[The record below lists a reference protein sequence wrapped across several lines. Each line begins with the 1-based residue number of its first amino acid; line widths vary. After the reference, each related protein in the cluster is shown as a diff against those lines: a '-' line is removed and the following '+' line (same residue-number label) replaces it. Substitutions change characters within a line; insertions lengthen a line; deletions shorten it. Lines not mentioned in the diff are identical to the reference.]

1 MQEAPRRK
9 SSIISTR
16 KTMIFKRIVSL
27 LWVVFLVSSP
37 IVFLNTVTAASMGS
51 GAVSIVNAA
60 DGTSNFN
67 FTTAQKEVG
76 DTFVVNVT
84 IIDALDVATWQVEIE
99 WNNSLLRFVSM
110 TIPSDN
116 IFADK
121 SPVVVPP
128 ISFTAGSIV
137 MGANVGPEQTAFNG
151 SGTVAQLTLLIKK
164 APQQGQ
170 TVETDIG
177 FDDIGIDTFLLDSSL
192 GDISADFVWNS
203 AHCDYAW
210 QGGSL
215 LIHDVDVTV
224 VVPSSTSVVNG
235 SSLIIAVTVIN
246 SGSFTETFT
255 IEVAANLTYVAP
267 SQTATDLAV
276 GASMALDFVW
286 NTTGWAL
293 GDYTIE
299 ATADLP
305 GDPTPADNTLVY
317 GVIHVTKF
325 VEKPQVAT
333 ISTDPSVVQSTT
345 IGQNF
350 TVNINISNVTALSGW
365 DAGVTFNST
374 VLRCTGL
381 YEGEFLR
388 RSNTSV
394 IFANDAI
401 DDGGILKLGAVL
413 FHWGSSSV
421 NGSGQ
426 LAYATFTSVGIGVSD
441 VHLTDVVLYN
451 KFEKIPFEVVERGI
465 PFEVV
470 EIFTVLINETIY
482 GVGITE
488 NFTGTGN
495 AYALSG
501 VFNIAF
507 DLQDKKLSFDAHA
520 TEDWFCQVSVPKEL
534 LSCNSSSGWMVNVD
548 EAPIPYTVTENTT
561 YTALYFGHDKGN
573 HSVEIIGTD
582 VIGGNLPNLPVQDLA
597 PPPLLVAA
605 VASICL
611 TALMAALVD
620 FKRTRSSFRNI
631 PWIRTCTK

>member
-192 GDISADFVWNS
+192 NVISADFAWNN
-203 AHCDYAW
+203 AHYDYVG
-210 QGGSL
+210 QGGSM
-215 LIHDVDVTV
+215 LIHDVDVTMV
-224 VVPSSTSVVNG
+224 LPSSTSVVNG
-235 SSLIIAVTVIN
+235 SSLIITVTVIN
-246 SGSFTETFT
+246 SGSFAETFT
-255 IEVAANLTYVAP
+255 VEVAANLTSVA
-267 SQTATDLAV
+267 SNQTATNLAA
-276 GASMALDFVW
+276 GASMTLDFIW

-317 GVIHVTKF
+317 GVIHVTKL

-333 ISTDPSVVQSTT
+333 ISTDPSVVQSATV
-345 IGQNF
+345 GQNF
-350 TVNINISNVTALSGW
+350 TVNINISNVTALYGW
-365 DAGVTFNST
+365 QTGVTFNST
-374 VLRCTGL
+374 VLKCTGL

-394 IFANDAI
+394 IFVNDAI
-401 DDGGILKLGAVL
+401 DGGGILKLGASL
-413 FHWGSSSV
+413 FGDRSGV

-441 VHLTDVVLYN
+441 VHLTDVLLFN
-451 KFEKIPFEVVERGI
+451 GKLGGIPFEVVERGI

-507 DLQDKKLSFDAHA
+507 DVQDKKLSFDAHA

-548 EAPIPYTVTENTT
+548 EAPVSYTVTENTT
-561 YTALYFGHDKGN
+561 HTALYFGHDKGN

-582 VIGGNLPNLPVQDLA
+582 VIGESLPNLPVQDLA

-631 PWIRTCTK
+631 QWIRACTK

>member
-1 MQEAPRRK
+1 
-9 SSIISTR
+9 
-16 KTMIFKRIVSL
+16 
-27 LWVVFLVSSP
+27 
-37 IVFLNTVTAASMGS
+37 MGS

-67 FTTAQKEVG
+67 FTTAQKKVG
-76 DTFVVNVT
+76 DTFVINVT

-99 WNNSLLRFVSM
+99 WDNSLLRFVSM
-110 TIPSDN
+110 TTPSDN

-128 ISFTAGSIV
+128 ISLTAGSII

-177 FDDIGIDTFLLDSSL
+177 FDDIGNDTFLLDSSL

-203 AHCDYAW
+203 AHYDYAG
-210 QGGSL
+210 QGGSM
-215 LIHDVDVTV
+215 LIHDVDVTM

-235 SSLIIAVTVIN
+235 SSLIITVTVIN
-246 SGSFTETFT
+246 SGGFTETFT
-255 IEVAANLTYVAP
+255 VEVAANLTYVAP
-267 SQTATDLAV
+267 SQTATNLAA
-276 GASMALDFVW
+276 GASMTLDFVW

-317 GVIHVTKF
+317 GVIHCTKL

-333 ISTDPSVVQSTT
+333 ISTDPSAVQSTT

-350 TVNINISNVTALSGW
+350 TVNINISNVVALCGW
-365 DAGVTFNST
+365 QAGVTFNST

-388 RSNTSV
+388 RSGSV
-394 IFANDAI
+394 IFAKDPI
-401 DDGGILKLGAVL
+401 DDGGILKLGAFL
-413 FHWGSSSV
+413 AGDRSGV

-441 VHLTDVVLYN
+441 VHLTDVLLLDG
-451 KFEKIPFEVVERGI
+451 KLGGI

-501 VFNIAF
+501 VFNVAF
-507 DLQDKKLSFDAHA
+507 DVQDKKLSFDAHA
-520 TEDWFCQVSVPKEL
+520 TGDWFCQVSVPKEL

-548 EAPIPYTVTENTT
+548 EAPVSYTVTENTT
-561 YTALYFGHDKGN
+561 HTALYFGHDKGN
-573 HSVEIIGTD
+573 HSVEIIGTN
-582 VIGGNLPNLPVQDLA
+582 VIDGSLPNLPVQDLA

-620 FKRTRSSFRNI
+620 LKRTRSSYRNI
-631 PWIRTCTK
+631 QWIRTCTK

>member
-1 MQEAPRRK
+1 
-9 SSIISTR
+9 
-16 KTMIFKRIVSL
+16 MIFKRIFGL

-37 IVFLNTVTAASMGS
+37 IVFLNTVTAARMGS

-67 FTTAQKEVG
+67 FTTAQTKVG
-76 DTFVVNVT
+76 DTLVINVT

-99 WNNSLLRFVSM
+99 WNNSLLRFLSM

-128 ISFTAGSIV
+128 ISLTAGSII

-177 FDDIGIDTFLLDSSL
+177 FDDIGNDTFLLDSSL
-192 GDISADFVWNS
+192 NDISADFAWNN
-203 AHCDYAW
+203 AHYDYAG
-210 QGGSL
+210 QGESM
-215 LIHDVDVTV
+215 LIHDVDVTM
-224 VVPSSTSVVNG
+224 VVPSSTSVMNG
-235 SSLIIAVTVIN
+235 SSLIITVTVIN

-255 IEVAANLTYVAP
+255 VEVAANLTYVAP
-267 SQTATDLAV
+267 SQTATNLAA
-276 GASMALDFVW
+276 GASMTLDFVW

-305 GDPTPADNTLVY
+305 GDQTPTDNTLVY
-317 GVIHVTKF
+317 GVIHCTKF

-333 ISTDPSVVQSTT
+333 ISTDPSAVQSTT

-350 TVNINISNVTALSGW
+350 TVNINVSNVTALW
-365 DAGVTFNST
+365 AWNAGVTFNST
-374 VLRCTGL
+374 VLKCTGL
-381 YEGEFLR
+381 HNGEFLR
-388 RSNTSV
+388 STSGWSNLVT
-394 IFANDAI
+394 DPI
-401 DDGGILKLGAVL
+401 DGGGILKLGAWL
-413 FHWGSSSV
+413 AGDRSGV
-421 NGSGQ
+421 NGSGR
-426 LAYATFTSVGIGVSD
+426 LAYVAFTSVGIGVSD
-441 VHLTDVVLYN
+441 VHLTDVLLISS
-451 KFEKIPFEVVERGI
+451 KFGSIPFEVVERGI

-507 DLQDKKLSFDAHA
+507 DVQDKKLSFDARA
-520 TEDWFCQVSVPKEL
+520 TGDWFCQVSVPKEL

-548 EAPIPYTVTENTT
+548 EAPVSYTVTENVT

-582 VIGGNLPNLPVQDLA
+582 VIGGSLPNLPVQNLA

-611 TALMAALVD
+611 TALVAALVD
-620 FKRTRSSFRNI
+620 FKRTRSSYRNI
-631 PWIRTCTK
+631 QWIRACTK